1 MTAHGAGMVG
11 VTGIASV
18 AVMWFFLRKY
28 VPLHLS
34 MFAANYVLFMLGAVA
49 ILGVG
54 LRRRLRRRDGRS
66 SIRCRCIR

>member
-34 MFAANYVLFMLGAVA
+34 MLGP
-49 ILGVG
+49 GHC
-54 LRRRLRRRDGRS
+54 RL
-66 SIRCRCIR
+66 